1 MAKKKGSSE
10 FQIRKEQLEDLQQ
23 RANEAG
29 DLRAELDAIKEIN
42 KLCGLY
48 QEPVDNGESTEG
60 ALARAHLEGT
70 GLVEKGLPL
79 EELARR
85 IAHLVATSSTTK
97 KRPEVPHSKR
107 PTGAVTK
114 TNRAASA
121 NPERPAAPE
130 KCDVTK
136 PMNGRKKTLGVGA
149 R

>member
-1 MAKKKGSSE
+1 MSPKKGKKGSSE
-10 FQIRKEQLEDLQQ
+10 FQLRKEQLEDLQQ

-85 IAHLVATSSTTK
+85 IAHIVATSSTTK
-97 KRPEVPHSKR
+97 KRPEVRQRKR
-107 PTGAVTK
+107 PTGADT
-114 TNRAASA
+114 
-121 NPERPAAPE
+121 
-130 KCDVTK
+130 
-136 PMNGRKKTLGVGA
+136 
-149 R
+149 

>member
-1 MAKKKGSSE
+1 MAKKATQKSE
-10 FQIRKEQLEDLQQ
+10 FQLRKDQLEDLQQ
-23 RANEAG
+23 RANETG

-85 IAHLVATSSTTK
+85 IAFILS
-97 KRPEVPHSKR
+97 
-107 PTGAVTK
+107 
-114 TNRAASA
+114 N
-121 NPERPAAPE
+121 
-130 KCDVTK
+130 KCDETK
-136 PMNGRKKTLGVGA
+136 GTKERKKTLAGA
-149 R
+149 PR

>member
-1 MAKKKGSSE
+1 MTSPKKGKKGSSE
-10 FQIRKEQLEDLQQ
+10 FQLRKEQLEDLQQ

-85 IAHLVATSSTTK
+85 IAYILS
-97 KRPEVPHSKR
+97 
-107 PTGAVTK
+107 
-114 TNRAASA
+114 N
-121 NPERPAAPE
+121 
-130 KCDVTK
+130 KCDETK
-136 PMNGRKKTLGVGA
+136 LMKLRKQTRGVGA